1 MQTSS
6 FRCLLAASTLAL
18 AACAAGSSDDA
29 PPTGS
34 VTSSSTSSSSSGGG
48 ASTTSSSGGGQGGT
62 GQGGAAQGG
71 MGQGGGG
78 AGQGGGG
85 AGQGGGGAGQG
96 GAGQGGAGGA
106 GSTTSSTTT
115 SSSSSTGGGGAGGC
129 APYSHTITIDGVN
142 DFSTTDESF
151 ASTSTGYTGYIAWD
165 SAYVYFGMKGP
176 DVANTSGT
184 RWLLAYLGT
193 PAAASSGTMV
203 GQPYGGGV
211 LSPMLPFAASWHFRA
226 KSGGDD
232 YSSVMVHTN
241 AWIESGFD
249 LTGDIFR
256 TGDFIE
262 ARIPLTDLGNP
273 TTLRLHL
280 SMINEQTGGQYTF
293 AGVPQ
298 SSFTDA
304 IDPDYTKYLELELG
318 GCDAPTMYTPL

>member
-6 FRCLLAASTLAL
+6 FRCLLASSTLAL

-29 PPTGS
+29 PPTGA
-34 VTSSSTSSSSSGGG
+34 VTSSSTSSSSSSGGG
-48 ASTTSSSGGGQGGT
+48 ASSTSSSGGGQGGT
-62 GQGGAAQGG
+62 GQGGT
-71 MGQGGGG
+71 GQGGGG

-85 AGQGGGGAGQG
+85 AGQGGGAQGGGGAGGG

-106 GSTTSSTTT
+106 GSTTS

-129 APYSHTITIDGVN
+129 APYSHTITIDGTN
-142 DFSTTDESF
+142 DFSATDEAF
-151 ASTSTGYTGYIAWD
+151 ATSSTGYTGYVAWD

-176 DVANTSGT
+176 DVADTSGT

-226 KSGGDD
+226 KSGGDN
-232 YSSVMVHTN
+232 YSSVMVHTGS
-241 AWIESGFD
+241 WVESGFD
-249 LTGDIFR
+249 LDGDVFR
-256 TGDFIE
+256 TGDFVE
-262 ARIPLTDLGNP
+262 MRIPLGDLGNP
-273 TTLRLHL
+273 TKLRLHL

-293 AGVPQ
+293 AGVP
-298 SSFTDA
+298 STSFTDG
-304 IDPDYTKYLELELG
+304 IDPDYTKYFELELD
-318 GCDAPTMYTPL
+318 GCDTPSMHTPL